1 MADAFT
7 STQTFNHGRYFD
19 GPPITAA
26 TGALRCPGCGVEGSL
41 RPEGFYQC
49 PICAIRLDPAPNP
62 DEQGAIAVSDPQP
75 VKQQELQLI
84 PAAQQGH
91 AHLIA
96 SMVPS
101 LDLTAPVAADPPPTV
116 TGGFTEPDQP
126 SDTPTGGRSGDS
138 SLGSAAEPYVAPL
151 PPAPVPS
158 VPPLE
163 PKEAPGRIDPVPF
176 TEPEGPVQ

>member
-7 STQTFNHGRYFD
+7 STQTFNHGAD
-19 GPPITAA
+19 VPAPPTTPAA
-26 TGALRCPGCGVEGSL
+26 GALRCPGCGVEGHL

-49 PICAIRLDPAPNP
+49 PICGVRLDPNP
-62 DEQGAIAVSDPQP
+62 AEGEQAAISIHDPQP

-96 SMVPS
+96 SMIPS
-101 LDLTAPVAADPPPTV
+101 LDLTAPVATGPASGAA
-116 TGGFTEPDQP
+116 GGFTEPNQP
-126 SDTPTGGRSGDS
+126 TDTPSGGRSGDA
-138 SLGSAAEPYVAPL
+138 SLGDAAEPYVAPA

-158 VPPLE
+158 LPPLE
-163 PKEAPGRIDPVPF
+163 PQEAPGRIDPVPF
-176 TEPEGPVQ
+176 TEPTEAVQ